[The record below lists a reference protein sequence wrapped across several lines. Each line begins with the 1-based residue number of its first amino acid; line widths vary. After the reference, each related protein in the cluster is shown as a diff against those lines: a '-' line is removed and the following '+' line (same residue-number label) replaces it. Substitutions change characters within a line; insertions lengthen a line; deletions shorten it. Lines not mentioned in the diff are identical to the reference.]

1 MAVLMAQGGPVAY
14 VKAWLLYAEQK
25 DDPVFWLYV
34 SAFLLDLMSEHGHRF
49 NGNERPSTPAS
60 RRSLRLAFE
69 ACIARI
75 RP

>member
-14 VKAWLLYAEQK
+14 VKAWLRHAGQT

-34 SAFLLDLMSEHGHRF
+34 SAFLLDLISEHGQTF
-49 NGNERPSTPAS
+49 NGNERPSSPAS
-60 RRSLRLAFE
+60 RRLVRLAF
-69 ACIARI
+69 ATCIARV